1 MALDKTTLR
10 DAVKAAFKKAKETP
24 PPDPA
29 DEAVIEQ
36 LQETIL
42 TDLAQDLADALDA
55 FVRGADVVGV
65 QVEVK
70 NNASVVIGSG
80 AQNNFGRVQ

>member
-1 MALDKTTLR
+1 MALDKETLR
-10 DAVKAAFKKAKETP
+10 EAVKAAFKKAKETP
-24 PPDPA
+24 PPDPP
-29 DEAVIEQ
+29 DEGVIKQ

-55 FVRGADVVGV
+55 FVRGADVTGV
-65 QVEVK
+65 QVEVR

-80 AQNNFGRVQ
+80 TQNNLGQVQ